1 MPLNSTSAARAP
13 LRKSERTRA
22 KLVRCAVSVFSRRG
36 VDSAAVSEITQEA
49 GVANGTFYNH
59 FRDKDEVVSAVVDYI
74 MTSLFAR
81 IEEQFDEDWTGIE
94 CLSFTTREFIRLAC
108 EQEEWGF
115 MMFRALA
122 SVPELR
128 HSAAAYILPVLK
140 SSVATGDLLVEAD
153 DFLGNMIVTMNMMT
167 VFSCL
172 HGDATPLEAGC
183 RVAEYQLRMVG
194 LPADRAAEIAR
205 APLGFERAKGK
216 PRARVSALT

>member
-1 MPLNSTSAARAP
+1 MPVKMNAVVRTP
-13 LRKSERTRA
+13 MKKSERTRA
-22 KLVRCAVSVFSRRG
+22 KLVDCAVSVFSRRG
-36 VDSAAVSEITQEA
+36 VDSAAISEITQEA

-81 IEEQFDEDWTGIE
+81 IEEQFDSEWTGAQRL
-94 CLSFTTREFIRLAC
+94 CFTTREFVRLAC
-108 EQEEWGF
+108 EEEKWGF

-128 HSAAAYILPVLK
+128 HSAAAYLLPVLETGV
-140 SSVATGDLLVEAD
+140 SSGEFQVEAD

-172 HGDATPLEAGC
+172 HGDTTPLEAGC
-183 RVAEYQLRMVG
+183 RVAEYQLRLVG
-194 LPADRAAEIAR
+194 LSAAEATAMAPAPFAVAR
-205 APLGFERAKGK
+205 
-216 PRARVSALT
+216 PRRKVASARS